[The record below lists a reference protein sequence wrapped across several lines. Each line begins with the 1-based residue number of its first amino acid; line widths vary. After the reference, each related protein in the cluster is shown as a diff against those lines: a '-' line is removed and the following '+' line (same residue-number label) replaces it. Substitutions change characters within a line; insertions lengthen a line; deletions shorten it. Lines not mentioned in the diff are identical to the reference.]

1 MQETIDE
8 ASEGLEL
15 PKQDYTDH
23 CFIFLFFVM
32 YVFYKKVTIIN
43 EKFLVFDL
51 DESRIE
57 FILVFIVH
65 LLCHVWML

>member
-1 MQETIDE
+1 MMDQKAWSFPNKTTRI
-8 ASEGLEL
+8 
-15 PKQDYTDH
+15 TV
-23 CFIFLFFVM
+23 FIFSLFFM
-32 YVFYKKVTIIN
+32 YVFYKKATIIN

>member
-1 MQETIDE
+1 
-8 ASEGLEL
+8 
-15 PKQDYTDH
+15 
-23 CFIFLFFVM
+23 M
-32 YVFYKKVTIIN
+32 YVFYKKATIIN
-43 EKFLVFDL
+43 ENFLVFDL

>member
-1 MQETIDE
+1 MQDQ
-8 ASEGLEL
+8 GLMKL
-15 PKQDYTDH
+15 QTRLLG
-23 CFIFLFFVM
+23 FLFFVFFLFLH
-32 YVFYKKVTIIN
+32 VRAYKRPPLSMRIW
-43 EKFLVFDL
+43 LVFDL